1 MKIESVATSTAPKT
15 DKVPPRLKEATQDF
29 EAFFLT
35 QIFKEMRK
43 TLPEGGL
50 FEQGPQEKLMLE
62 MLDEKMSHQLAHE
75 GSGIGLAKV
84 LMHQLQQSG
93 QA

>member
-1 MKIESVATSTAPKT
+1 MKIESVAESTVTQQDPVAP
-15 DKVPPRLKEATQDF
+15 RIKEAAQDF

-50 FEQGPQEKLMLE
+50 FEQGPQEKMMLE
-62 MLDEKMSHQLAHE
+62 MLDEKMSDQLAHK
-75 GSGIGLAKV
+75 GSGIGLAQV
-84 LMHQLQQSG
+84 LMHQLQQSR
-93 QA
+93 Q

>member
-1 MKIESVATSTAPKT
+1 MKIESVAVSTVPEQ
-15 DKVPPRLKEATQDF
+15 DPVPPRIKKAAQDF

-50 FEQGPQEKLMLE
+50 FEAGPQEKMMLE
-62 MLDEKMSHQLAHE
+62 MLDEKMSDHLAHQ
-75 GSGIGLAKV
+75 GSGIGLAQV
-84 LMHQLQQSG
+84 LMHQLQQSK
-93 QA
+93 Q